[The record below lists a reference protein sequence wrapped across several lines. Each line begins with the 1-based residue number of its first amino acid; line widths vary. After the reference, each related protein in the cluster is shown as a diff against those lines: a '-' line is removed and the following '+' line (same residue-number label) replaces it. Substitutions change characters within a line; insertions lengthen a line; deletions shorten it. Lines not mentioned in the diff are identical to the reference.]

1 MAQNFDDIVVGGQL
15 RVGVGI
21 CPAIK
26 EGDFKINGSC
36 HMEGPVVFGNPTTF
50 LKASATLMVAPLV
63 NADPDC
69 VPTPIPGSMCPTS
82 PRAVTHALSVM
93 GNIAC
98 FEQLDCGGTIN
109 AGGNIVAQGEVMS
122 RCGTHF
128 LSAKKNFDIPH
139 PTKEGYRLR
148 HTCPEGP
155 SNDVYYRGKV
165 SNKKEIELPN
175 YWEELVDETSITVNL
190 TPIGAHQDVIVK
202 RIGDNKVYLQSRGG
216 MPINCFFHIYGTRT
230 DGERLIP
237 EYQGESPEDYPGDNS
252 QYSIS
257 GYHYDVKEE
266 S

>member
-1 MAQNFDDIVVGGQL
+1 MIFDDVVAGGQL
-15 RVGVGI
+15 RVGSSI
-21 CPAIK
+21 CPAAG
-26 EGDFKINGSC
+26 EGLMRMNGTA
-36 HMEGPVVFGNPTTF
+36 HIEGPAVFGNSMTF
-50 LKASATLMVAPLV
+50 PYPNATVMIASCTNPDALKFIK
-63 NADPDC
+63 
-69 VPTPIPGSMCPTS
+69 PIPGTMCPMS
-82 PRAVTHALSVM
+82 PRALTHSLCVS

-98 FEQLDCGGTIN
+98 FDQLDCGGSVN

-122 RCGTHF
+122 MCGGHF